1 MLRVT
6 LSARFRRSR
15 FRVFAAALLAT
26 AQFAVSAFAPAVDSK
41 AGTSAPVHVEAFGV
55 ALHFAHNPDD
65 CAACTAITL
74 IGVTSP
80 AAPPL
85 AERTATAMAF
95 AVLPPEGVARTSWRP
110 DSPRA
115 PPALSSARSIS

>member
-1 MLRVT
+1 MNHVL
-6 LSARFRRSR
+6 LPRRSR
-15 FRVFAAALLAT
+15 LRVFAAAFLAA
-26 AQFAVSAFAPAVDSK
+26 AQFAVSAFAPALDAK
-41 AGTSAPVHVEAFGV
+41 AGTSAQVHVEEFGV
-55 ALHFAHNPDD
+55 ALHFAHNPHD

-80 AAPPL
+80 ASRPL
-85 AERTATAMAF
+85 AERNAASMAF

-115 PPALSSARSIS
+115 PPAISIARSIS